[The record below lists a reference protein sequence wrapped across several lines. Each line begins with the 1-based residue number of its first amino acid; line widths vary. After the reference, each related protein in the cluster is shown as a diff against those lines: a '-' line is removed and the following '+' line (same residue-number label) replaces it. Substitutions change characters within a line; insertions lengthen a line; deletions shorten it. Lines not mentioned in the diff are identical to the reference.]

1 MYIDLTEINLEKLR
15 KDLIEHYTA
24 AMYMVS
30 PIAMMDIER
39 VKNASD
45 EELVQIALN
54 NKINLNN
61 YKVKRSIYK

>member
-1 MYIDLTEINLEKLR
+1 MYIDLTEINLDKLR

-39 VKNASD
+39 VKKASD
-45 EELVQIALN
+45 EELIKIALS
-54 NKINLNN
+54 NKLNIDD
-61 YKVKRSIYK
+61 YKIKGRMY

>member
-1 MYIDLTEINLEKLR
+1 MYVDLTEINIEKLR

-39 VKNASD
+39 VKKASN

-54 NKINLNN
+54 NKIKLDD
-61 YKVKRSIYK
+61 YKANRGIYR